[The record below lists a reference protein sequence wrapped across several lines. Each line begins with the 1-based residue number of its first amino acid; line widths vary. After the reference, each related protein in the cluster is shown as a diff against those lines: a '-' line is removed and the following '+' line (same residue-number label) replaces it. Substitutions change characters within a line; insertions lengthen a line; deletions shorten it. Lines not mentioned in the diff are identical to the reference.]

1 MAFDLTYLILHFIGC
16 NGTCRPM
23 LAVPGSPFTH
33 WLGIFFMWHGS
44 VFRTR
49 SGRRISHV
57 AVQFRGPMSCK
68 MLNQSPS
75 VMLLCN
81 AGFLRIGAT

>member
-33 WLGIFFMWHGS
+33 WLGIFFMWHFPGYS
-44 VFRTR
+44 SIPQHSNFLQAFFLK
-49 SGRRISHV
+49 S
-57 AVQFRGPMSCK
+57 
-68 MLNQSPS
+68 QS
-75 VMLLCN
+75 N
-81 AGFLRIGAT
+81 NTT